1 MTSPARI
8 RAAMTTG
15 WLAGLVGSWRNPYGL
30 FLDRLPSSTELL
42 TGSAEIRWLCVEDVF
57 YFVWVCR
64 VLVSADEEGEYL
76 DNINIYMSWRGI
88 ENGKIP
94 NVAKTT

>member
-1 MTSPARI
+1 
-8 RAAMTTG
+8 MTTG

-76 DNINIYMSWRGI
+76 DNINIYICRG
-88 ENGKIP
+88 G
-94 NVAKTT
+94 V